1 MNLGIAI
8 AITAEGFKNVLD
20 KGNQPYILHC
30 LRVMNNL
37 NTDDWELKA
46 IAVMHDNLE
55 DGVCTAKDLI
65 NLGFSMRVIDTLMDL
80 THNKKDS
87 YEDYIKRISLNED
100 AVKIKL
106 ADLKD
111 NSDITRLKGLTKKD
125 FDRIEKYHKAY
136 VYLSKL

>member
-37 NTDDWELKA
+37 NTNDWELKA

>member
-37 NTDDWELKA
+37 NTEDWELKA

-55 DGVCTAKDLI
+55 DNVCTAKDLM

-111 NSDITRLKGLTKKD
+111 NSDITRLKDLDLKD
-125 FDRIEKYHKAY
+125 LKRVQKYHKAY
-136 VYLSKL
+136 WYLQGL